1 MQPTIVEVTS
11 DSGAGVVVQCL
22 DDRGRLRVQVLSDGY
37 RRDWSV
43 QFPKGIREPGARYL
57 VTEVRESSR
66 GGYYRAYGDIRRL
79 R

>member
-1 MQPTIVEVTS
+1 M
-11 DSGAGVVVQCL
+11 
-22 DDRGRLRVQVLSDGY
+22 RVQVLSDGY

-66 GGYYRAYGDIRRL
+66 GGFYRAFGDIRRL

>member
-1 MQPTIVEVTS
+1 MTS
-11 DSGAGVVVQCL
+11 DAGAGVVVQCR